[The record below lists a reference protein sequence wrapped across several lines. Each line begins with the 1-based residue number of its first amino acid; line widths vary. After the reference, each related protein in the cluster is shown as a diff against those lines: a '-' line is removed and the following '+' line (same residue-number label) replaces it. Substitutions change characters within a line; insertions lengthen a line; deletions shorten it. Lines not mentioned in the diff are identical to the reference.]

1 MNGREKSSLRRSLNA
16 LDMESV
22 MPKRRKFTS
31 KETESIRDHAPEA
44 VTPYHLAHQ
53 LKSWPGKRMP
63 KSIDEVIDNEL
74 QEALKLIERS
84 QAPTIPQSTLSPPV
98 FNSLFDVNDRIFKES
113 RARGFHPN
121 AWPPGVDEDL

>member
-22 MPKRRKFTS
+22 MQKRR
-31 KETESIRDHAPEA
+31 RDPSPAEA